1 MRDPTIS
8 RTPDPDVVRKL
19 LDAPAGSGKE
29 RVLRE
34 HPELLDEVYQGALA
48 TLAARARE
56 RDPAWAALI
65 DRSRGFLAWR
75 RSNPSSTFP
84 EGKVVAAMPPEFAN
98 ALQILSKSNPMVA
111 FDEHP
116 ELLGEQFGE
125 LLRSINKEAML
136 IGDTETAEAIEHY
149 LRTIDLYR
157 VAIASLMLGEVIGR
171 EVPDAI
177 LDGVD
182 AMLGATSWQQA
193 REVIERYPSLL
204 GEESDSLWLLL
215 LVYARDNGDRNA
227 VGSYFEQRRFL
238 LNARAF
244 GVELALAQWSNWV
257 GSVPDKLIVSLSCAR
272 DYASRAIESGDT
284 AELREAREMCGRL
297 LRHPG
302 IDDTPAGFY
311 AGALMAASVTT
322 LALERHEP
330 SPERQAH
337 AIDQLHAALECLPMP
352 AVDREPCLFNLGQAL
367 QRRCEISSDITDQR
381 AAAEAFCAAAEIATC
396 FSPRREEIVAAA
408 SAALTRLADL
418 TGEVE
423 PLNRRVALRAEDLQ
437 MAGPFPSV
445 RAECVVQL
453 ALALFSRYLRTT
465 DGSSLDAAIAALDD
479 EVDRIGE
486 VANQPA
492 VLQQL
497 GFILLQRFMT
507 RGEPRDLDRACET
520 LGKAV
525 DAVEP
530 RSVLRSVALDHLGCA
545 MREQY
550 RRSGS
555 RADIDHAVA
564 LGEKAVADISDPLFT
579 RPFPAANLA
588 NSLLLRYDL
597 AGDHRDLERAVEICE
612 NPPADEADDPD
623 RHATLVN
630 LGNTLRFLY
639 RRTGDIHELDRS
651 INYLERALQ
660 DSPPQSLARHGAK
673 TNLVSALLLR
683 YPLTRRREELDRI
696 VELSQQV
703 VNEDAPNSPRA
714 PGHLG
719 NLGIALIHRWHERSN
734 LRDLNTA
741 IDVLERAVEKAPNG
755 SDEELSETANLV
767 GALVTRAERSDLD
780 RAIALLEPVLK
791 VSAPGTPERIRRL
804 ISLGDAYASRHA
816 RERRPEDLERAMT
829 ALREASTEGLHIA
842 PDHALEA
849 ARRWSTSA
857 AANSAWSDT
866 AESADV
872 GLRAMR
878 ALFRTQ
884 LIRRHKERRLS
895 QGIGLASLAA
905 YAYCR
910 ERRFEDAATALEAGR
925 GLLLR
930 EVLERDR
937 ADLNAL
943 VGIGREDLEQRY
955 RAAAGRCSALAGPTN
970 RDGAWDPLP
979 IPSRR

>member
-1 MRDPTIS
+1 
-8 RTPDPDVVRKL
+8 
-19 LDAPAGSGKE
+19 
-29 RVLRE
+29 
-34 HPELLDEVYQGALA
+34 
-48 TLAARARE
+48 
-56 RDPAWAALI
+56 
-65 DRSRGFLAWR
+65 
-75 RSNPSSTFP
+75 
-84 EGKVVAAMPPEFAN
+84 
-98 ALQILSKSNPMVA
+98 
-111 FDEHP
+111 
-116 ELLGEQFGE
+116 
-125 LLRSINKEAML
+125 
-136 IGDTETAEAIEHY
+136 

-157 VAIASLMLGEVIGR
+157 VAIASLILGKAIGR

-182 AMLGATSWQQA
+182 AMLGAMSWQQA
-193 REVIERYPSLL
+193 REVIEKYPSLL
-204 GEESDSLWLLL
+204 GEESDSLWLML

-257 GSVPDKLIVSLSCAR
+257 GSVPDELIVSLSSAR
-272 DYASRAIESGDT
+272 DCVSRAIAAGDT
-284 AELREAREMCGRL
+284 AELREASEMCERL

-302 IDDTPAGFY
+302 IDDTPAGVY
-311 AGALMAASVTT
+311 AGALMAAAVTA
-322 LALERHEP
+322 LALEDHEP
-330 SPERQAH
+330 SPERQARATDH
-337 AIDQLHAALECLPMP
+337 LQAALECLPTP

-367 QRRCEISSDITDQR
+367 QHRSEISGDVTDQR

-396 FSPRREEIVAAA
+396 FSPRRGQIVAAA
-408 SAALTRLADL
+408 STALTRLADL

-423 PLNRRVALRAEDLQ
+423 PLDRRVALRTEDLEL
-437 MAGPFPSV
+437 AGPFPAA

-453 ALALFSRYLRTT
+453 ALALFRRYLRTA
-465 DGSSLDAAIAALDD
+465 DDSSLDAAIAALDD

-486 VANQPA
+486 VANQAA

-507 RGEPRDLDRACET
+507 RGEVRDLDRACET

-525 DAVEP
+525 DAAEP

-545 MREQY
+545 MRERY

-555 RADIDHAVA
+555 GADINRAVT
-564 LGEKAVADISDPLFT
+564 LGEEAVADISDPLFP

-597 AGDHRDLERAVEICE
+597 AGDQRDLERAVEICE
-612 NPPADEADDPD
+612 NQPVDDADDPD

-651 INYLERALQ
+651 INYLKRSLR
-660 DSPPQSLARHGAK
+660 DSPPQSPVRHGAK

-683 YPLTRRREELDRI
+683 YLDRI

-719 NLGIALIHRWHERSN
+719 NLGIALIHRWHERRN

-755 SDEELSETANLV
+755 SDEELSETANLA
-767 GALVTRAERSDLD
+767 GALVTRSERSDLD

-791 VSAPGTPERIRRL
+791 ISAPGTPERIRRL

-849 ARRWSTSA
+849 ARWWSTSA

-895 QGIGLASLAA
+895 QGLGLASLAA

-979 IPSRR
+979 IPSLR